1 MIKRLDISGVSM
13 DIDPKLEKYI
23 MKKIGSLDRFV
34 PRNKRESMHA
44 EVKLREDNASDK
56 RDRVCEVILHLPQET
71 IIIKE
76 NTISMFAAVD
86 IAETKLRLQLKKY
99 KDTHSSLALHKR
111 ILRRLKRMPEPQL

>member
-23 MKKIGSLDRFV
+23 MRKIGNLDRFV
-34 PRNKRESMHA
+34 PRHKRESMHA

-71 IIIKE
+71 IIVKE

-86 IAETKLRLQLKKY
+86 IAETKLRIQLKKY

-111 ILRRLKRMPEPQL
+111 ILRRFKHMPEAI